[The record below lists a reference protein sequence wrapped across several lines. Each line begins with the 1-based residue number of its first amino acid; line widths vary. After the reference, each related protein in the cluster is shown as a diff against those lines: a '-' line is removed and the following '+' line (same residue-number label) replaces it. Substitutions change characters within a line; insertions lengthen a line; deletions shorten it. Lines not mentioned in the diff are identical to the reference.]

1 MKICGNRANLV
12 LFASNLQNFCIKSSG
27 SALHCRPERIRI
39 ALPHRPRGVGRRISL
54 RLKSFHRPFCA
65 HDMYSPNE
73 FSTFVNDSCKKTSFP
88 TNNAKKLHV
97 FGLILLP

>member
-1 MKICGNRANLV
+1 
-12 LFASNLQNFCIKSSG
+12 
-27 SALHCRPERIRI
+27 
-39 ALPHRPRGVGRRISL
+39 
-54 RLKSFHRPFCA
+54 
-65 HDMYSPNE
+65 MYNPNE